1 LAFLRPTSAT
11 LLAALLFPGFST
23 GQHAVEAPKPIGKM
37 VELGGH
43 AIHVHCS
50 GKGAP
55 TVVIENGFEEY
66 SFDWVLVQSEVEK
79 FTRVCTYDRAGYAWS
94 EQGPKPRTFAQ
105 INLELHEALTKLG
118 ERGPFV
124 LVGHSF
130 GGPVI
135 RNYFLLYPKE
145 VSGMVLAESVSEE
158 QRVTIGKKAVRLRD
172 DAKGKRIPEPHEMM
186 LAADKPA
193 TSMGTEVSAS
203 SAVDPPFDRLP
214 TEIQRFH
221 LWADSQPALNDAE
234 NSERE
239 WSPEYFAQWHAKSQ
253 AGTLGSIPL
262 IVLTRAKGGYGND
275 LDIPAEQLEAE
286 RLKTQ
291 AGLATL
297 STNGTQRIVQGG
309 HNLQVEAPAEVVRA
323 IRDVVDAARRQAA
336 Y

>member
-239 WSPEYFAQWHAKSQ
+239 WSPEYFASA
-253 AGTLGSIPL
+253 
-262 IVLTRAKGGYGND
+262 
-275 LDIPAEQLEAE
+275 IPAPRSHTEILTDSRVNSSDCAYSRQGWLRQ
-286 RLKTQ
+286 RL
-291 AGLATL
+291 GYSRGATGG
-297 STNGTQRIVQGG
+297 GTIEDTSWIGDALYKR
-309 HNLQVEAPAEVVRA
+309 HSANRA
-323 IRDVVDAARRQAA
+323 RWS
-336 Y
+336 

>member
-1 LAFLRPTSAT
+1 MRILRISSLAVLGAFLLAGSFAGQRP
-11 LLAALLFPGFST
+11 
-23 GQHAVEAPKPIGKM
+23 EKAPEPIGEM

-43 AIHVHCS
+43 HIHVHCS

-66 SFDWVLVQSEVEK
+66 SFDWVLVQNEVEK
-79 FTRVCTYDRAGYAWS
+79 LTRVCTYDRAGYAWS
-94 EQGPKPRTFAQ
+94 EPGPKPRTFAQ

-158 QRVTIGKKAVRLRD
+158 QRVTISKKAVRLRD
-172 DAKGKRIPEPHEMM
+172 GAKGKQIPKPHEEM
-186 LAADKPA
+186 LPSDRSAVSIEPAAS
-193 TSMGTEVSAS
+193 TMST
-203 SAVDPPFDRLP
+203 VDPPFDRLP
-214 TEIQRFH
+214 LEIQKLH

-291 AGLATL
+291 AALALL
-297 STNGTQRIVQGG
+297 STKGIQRIVQGG
-309 HNLQVEAPAEVVRA
+309 HNLQVEAPADVVRA
-323 IRDVVDAARRQAA
+323 IRDVVDVARRHAA